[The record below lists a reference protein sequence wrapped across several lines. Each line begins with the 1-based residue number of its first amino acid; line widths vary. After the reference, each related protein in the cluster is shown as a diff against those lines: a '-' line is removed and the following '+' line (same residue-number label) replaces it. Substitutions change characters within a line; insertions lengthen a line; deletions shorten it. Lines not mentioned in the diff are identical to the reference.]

1 LRISAH
7 LLSRRRSADLLGRK
21 FIYQTNGE
29 YSGDK
34 KMATQVPS
42 QSTSTSSQT
51 QAQTPQTPIYENC
64 LLVTRHQLLSQQETD
79 VNTICR
85 KITRV
90 DTLPTDVNQ
99 LKKVVDF
106 YDAVVGVIPLPFQV
120 QLLQMKKNV
129 ILFYMESLGTT
140 KTKAEAEELLKKS
153 GLDGVILPP
162 AKEGEPYRVTVYK
175 GLILVKNIIVE
186 DEFVIKHG

>member
-1 LRISAH
+1 
-7 LLSRRRSADLLGRK
+7 
-21 FIYQTNGE
+21 
-29 YSGDK
+29 
-34 KMATQVPS
+34 MATQTQI
-42 QSTSTSSQT
+42 QSRSTSSQT
-51 QAQTPQTPIYENC
+51 QIPVYESC
-64 LLVTRHQLLSQQETD
+64 LLVTRHHLLSQQEAD

-140 KTKAEAEELLKKS
+140 KTKEEAEELLKKS

-162 AKEGEPYRVTVYK
+162 AKEGEPYRVSAYK